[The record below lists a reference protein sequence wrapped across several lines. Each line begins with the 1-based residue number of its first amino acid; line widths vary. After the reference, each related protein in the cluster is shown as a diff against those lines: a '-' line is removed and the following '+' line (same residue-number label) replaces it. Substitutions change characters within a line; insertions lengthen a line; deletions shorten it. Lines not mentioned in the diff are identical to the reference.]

1 MSELKM
7 IPGSKISSLIEK
19 DMQDSYLRYSMS
31 VIVSRALPDVRDG
44 LKPVHRRV
52 LFGMHELGLIP
63 SKPTR
68 KSAKIVGEIMGNY
81 HPHGD
86 SAIYDTLVRMAQD
99 FSLRYT
105 LVDGQGNFGSMDG
118 DPPAA
123 MRYTEARMTNFSE
136 FMLEDLDKETVD
148 FSPNFDDTLEEP
160 VVLPSAFPNLLV
172 NGSVGIAVGMAT
184 NMAPHNLREVTE
196 AVKAVIDNPDIPC
209 EDLINY
215 VKGPDFP
222 TGAIICGRA
231 GIRDAYLTGRGKV
244 KIRAEIEVEVDSK
257 DRVQLVVK
265 SIPYMVNKKEL
276 LEKIGDLVNEGR
288 LEGINRAND
297 ESDREGMRIVIGL
310 KRDAVP
316 EVVKNNLYKYTR
328 LQESFSIYNLAL
340 VNRQPKLLTLKD
352 LCANYVEH
360 RHEVIRRRTEYEL
373 KKAKER
379 AHILEGFLKAFVRK
393 EDIDEVVRIIRFEN
407 EPEQVLQARYGL
419 SELQVKAILDVPLR
433 NLKKINIEKYQT
445 EYNEILLKIADLED
459 ILAKKE
465 RIMAIVKTRLEEI
478 AEKYGDARR
487 SKIEDAEDDFDVEDL
502 IAEEEQVI
510 TLSKSGYVRR
520 LPLDT
525 FKLQGRGGKGVIGT
539 GLKDE
544 DYVEK
549 VFIASTH
556 SYLLVFTN
564 KGRVHWVKV
573 YKLPE
578 GSRTGKGIPIV
589 NWLELTEGEKVSAIV
604 PVRKFAEGFY
614 LVFCTRQGV
623 INKMNLGLFSN
634 VRRAGVNA
642 ITLVGGDELV
652 SVLLVQAENNLMI
665 ATRNGKAI
673 TFRPN
678 SFRSMGRNS
687 RGVRG
692 IRLEDS
698 DSVIRMIDIKANTLI
713 LTISEKGFAKRTDP
727 EEYRV
732 TNRGGKGVT
741 NMNITDKTGSAVFV
755 DAVLPDYDVIIST
768 KEGKMIR
775 IDLDDIR
782 ETGRS
787 TQGVK
792 AITLYEDDFVRDAA
806 ALPSVDEIESEA
818 DAEKATFENAI
829 EVKEEIAE
837 EAETLDV
844 AEPAESP
851 ESVEEKTEE
860 DQKLSDDI

>member
-1 MSELKM
+1 MSEFKM
-7 IPGSKISSLIEK
+7 VPGSKVPSLIEK

-31 VIVSRALPDVRDG
+31 VIVARALPDVRDG
-44 LKPVHRRV
+44 FKPVHRRV
-52 LFGMHELGLIP
+52 LFGMHELGLTP
-63 SKPTR
+63 APKPTR
-68 KSAKIVGEIMGNY
+68 KSATIVGEVMGKY

-123 MRYTEARMTNFSE
+123 MRYTEARMTHFAE

-148 FSPNFDDTLEEP
+148 FAPNFDDSLEEP
-160 VVLPSAFPNLLV
+160 TVLPSAFPNLLV

-196 AVKAVIDNPDIPC
+196 AIKAVIDNPDISC
-209 EDLINY
+209 EELLHY

-231 GIRDAYLTGRGKV
+231 GIREAYLTGRGKV
-244 KIRAEIEVEVDSK
+244 KVRADIEVEIDSK
-257 DRVQLVVK
+257 DRTQLIVK

-276 LEKIGDLVNEGR
+276 LEKIGELVNEDK

-310 KRDAVP
+310 KKDAVP
-316 EVVKNNLYKYTR
+316 EVVKNNLFKYTR

-340 VNRQPKLLTLKD
+340 VNRQPKLLNLKE

-360 RHEVIRRRTEYEL
+360 RHVVIRRRTEFEL

-379 AHILEGFLKAFVRK
+379 AHILQGFIIALAP
-393 EDIDEVVRIIRFEN
+393 ENIEEVIRIIRFED
-407 EPEQVLQARYGL
+407 EPELKLQSRYNL
-419 SELQVKAILDVPLR
+419 SEEQVKAILEIPLR
-433 NLKKINIEKYQT
+433 RIKKVEVKKF
-445 EYNEILLKIADLED
+445 EDELAELLLKIADLED

-465 RIMAIVKTRLEEI
+465 RIMAIIKTRLEEI
-478 AEKYGDARR
+478 AEKFGDARR
-487 SKIEDAEDDFDVEDL
+487 TKIEDAEDDFDVEDL

-520 LPLDT
+520 LPIDT
-525 FKLQGRGGKGVIGT
+525 FKLQGRGGKGVIGA

-544 DYVEK
+544 DFVEK
-549 VFIASTH
+549 VFTASTH
-556 SYLLVFTN
+556 SFLLVFTN
-564 KGRVHWVKV
+564 KGRLHWVKV

-578 GSRTGKGIPIV
+578 GSRTGKGTPIV
-589 NWLELTEGEKVSAIV
+589 NFLELTAGEKVSAIV

-614 LVFCTRQGV
+614 LVFCTKQGI
-623 INKMNLGLFSN
+623 INKMELGLFSN
-634 VRRAGVNA
+634 VRKNGVNA
-642 ITLVGGDELV
+642 ITLLDGDELV
-652 SVLLVQAENNLMI
+652 SVLLVQEENNLMI
-665 ATRNGKAI
+665 ATKGGIAI
-673 TFRPN
+673 TFPPTA
-678 SFRSMGRNS
+678 FRSTGRGS

-692 IRLEDS
+692 IRLEND
-698 DSVIRMIDIKANTLI
+698 DSVIGMVDIKKDSLV
-713 LTISEKGFAKRTDP
+713 LTISENGFAKRTDP

-732 TNRGGKGVT
+732 TNRGGKGVA
-741 NMNITDKTGSAVFV
+741 NMKVTDKTGKAIFV

-768 KEGKMIR
+768 KEGQMIR
-775 IDLDDIR
+775 IDLDSIR

-787 TQGVK
+787 AQGVK
-792 AITLYEDDFVRDAA
+792 AITLDEGDLVRDAVA
-806 ALPSVDEIESEA
+806 IPSVEDIESES
-818 DAEKATFENAI
+818 DAEKANFENVPLA
-829 EVKEEIAE
+829 
-837 EAETLDV
+837 TPQSDSD
-844 AEPAESP
+844 EP
-851 ESVEEKTEE
+851 KN
-860 DQKLSDDI
+860 DDDI